1 MKDRCKEQRVGAFA
15 IGFWLVAQAGC
26 AAQEPAAAT
35 SFRVARL
42 EDSGGRAS
50 LSQEDLLAV
59 ELEARPSAGYTWN
72 VAALDT
78 NVLTLA
84 GREHVSAEVLGGV
97 DLERLLFKGVSAGT
111 TSLTLVYNRPWEEP
125 DPGDATYTLVV
136 DVQGPYTGSYT
147 EPLPEVATRSALLG
161 DDAGADGTMPS
172 RFNLCDPG
180 DGSYSKCTPI
190 KNQGSCGGCWAF
202 ATAGV
207 FENLLYFADPS
218 VAPDLSEQYLIS
230 CNKEGYSCAMGGL
243 ASFGYYVNK
252 YKSPPETAAGAVY
265 EADFPFKGKDGS
277 CGSSAHTHHETLT
290 GFSRIARGLATV
302 SDIKKALMTSG
313 PVWTSVCAD
322 DAFSNYRYTGQS
334 SIYRGKCSS
343 INHAVIIVGWDDN
356 NGDGYWFLRNS
367 WGARWGDKGYMRIA
381 YGASKVGTDSY
392 TASYKAAASV
402 ANVPP
407 IADAGDPQT
416 VKSGAVATL
425 DGSASLDPDGSISR
439 YAWAQ
444 SGGSPAVKLN
454 STSAVKPTFTA
465 PSLDST
471 AELTFTLTV
480 TDNAGATAT
489 SSVVITVTGKNIPPV
504 ADAGRA
510 QTVEEG
516 TQVTLD
522 GSGSSDSD
530 GSLASYSWSQVTG
543 SAQVPSVSLAGASTS
558 KATFVAPS
566 VPAESERV
574 ALTFALTVTDD
585 AGATAR
591 GTVVITVVRANLP
604 PVARAGPTQRVN
616 KGASVTLDGSAS
628 SDSDGDI
635 VSYSWAQVG
644 GPAVSLKGTDSA
656 KPTFAA
662 PSGDATLTF
671 QLTVTDDAGATA
683 SASVVVAVGLASAT
697 PSSGPDSG
705 TGAAFD
711 SSTVVGSC
719 SSSGLSGIEL
729 WALPFAWSILRRRRR
744 P

>member
-1 MKDRCKEQRVGAFA
+1 MKDRGKEQRVGAFA
-15 IGFWLVAQAGC
+15 LGLWALAQAGC
-26 AAQEPAAAT
+26 AAQEPAAAP
-35 SFRVARL
+35 SFRVAHL
-42 EDSGGRAS
+42 ADSGGRTS

-72 VAALDT
+72 IAALDT

-84 GREHVSAEVLGGV
+84 GREHVSSEVLGGV
-97 DLERLLFKGVSAGT
+97 DLERLLFKGVSAGS
-111 TSLTLVYNRPWEEP
+111 TSLTLVYNRPWEEQA
-125 DPGDATYTLVV
+125 PGDATYALVV
-136 DVQGPYTGSYT
+136 DVQGPYTGSYV
-147 EPLPEVATRSALLG
+147 EPLPELPTRSELLG
-161 DDAGADGTMPS
+161 DEAVAEGAVPS

-190 KNQGSCGGCWAF
+190 KNQGNCGGCWAF

-207 FENLLYFADPS
+207 FENLLYFANPS
-218 VAPDLSEQYLIS
+218 VTPDLSEQYLIS

-243 ASFGYYVNK
+243 SAFGYYVNK

-277 CGSSAHTHHETLT
+277 CGSSAHTHHETLS
-290 GFSRIARGLATV
+290 GFSRITRGLATV
-302 SDIKKALMTSG
+302 SAIKNALMTNG

-322 DAFSNYRYTGQS
+322 DAFSNYRYSGQS

-343 INHAVIIVGWDDN
+343 INHAVILVGWDDN
-356 NGDGYWFLRNS
+356 NGDGYWLLRNS
-367 WGARWGDKGYMRIA
+367 WGTRWGDKGYMRIA

-402 ANVPP
+402 ANMPP
-407 IADAGDPQT
+407 VADAGDPQT
-416 VKSGAVATL
+416 VKAGAVATL

-465 PSLDST
+465 PSLDSA

-489 SSVVITVTGKNIPPV
+489 SSVVITVTGQNIPPV

-530 GSLASYSWSQVTG
+530 GSLASYSWSQVAG
-543 SAQVPSVSLAGASTS
+543 SAQASVTLAGASTS
-558 KATFVAPS
+558 KARFVAPS
-566 VPAESERV
+566 VPAESERM
-574 ALTFALTVTDD
+574 ALTFTLTVTDD
-585 AGATAR
+585 AGATASS
-591 GTVVITVVRANLP
+591 TVIITVVRANLP
-604 PVARAGPTQRVN
+604 PVADAGPTQRVN

-628 SDSDGDI
+628 SDSDGNI
-635 VSYSWAQVG
+635 VSYAWAQVG

-656 KPTFAA
+656 KPTFIA
-662 PSGDATLTF
+662 PSVDERLTF
-671 QLTVTDDAGATA
+671 QLTVADDAGATT
-683 SASVVVAVGLASAT
+683 SASVVVAVGRANAT
-697 PSSGPDSG
+697 PSSNPDTS
-705 TGAAFD
+705 TGAALD
-711 SSTVVGSC
+711 SSAVVGSC

-729 WALPFAWSILRRRRR
+729 WAIPFAWSILRRRRR
-744 P
+744 S

>member
-1 MKDRCKEQRVGAFA
+1 MKDRCKRQRVGAFA
-15 IGFWLVAQAGC
+15 IGFWALAQAGC
-26 AAQEPAAAT
+26 AAKEPAAAP
-35 SFRVARL
+35 SFRVAHL
-42 EDSGGRAS
+42 ADSGGRAS

-72 VAALDT
+72 VAATDT

-84 GREHVSAEVLGGV
+84 GREHVSSEVLGGV

-125 DPGDATYTLVV
+125 EPGDATYTLVV
-136 DVQGPYTGSYT
+136 DVQGPYTGSYV
-147 EPLPEVATRSALLG
+147 EPLPELPTRSELLG
-161 DDAGADGTMPS
+161 DEAVAEGTVPS
-172 RFNLCDPG
+172 HFNLCDPG
-180 DGSYSKCTPI
+180 DGTFSKCTPI
-190 KNQGSCGGCWAF
+190 KNQGNCGGCWAF

-207 FENLLYFADPS
+207 FENLLYFANPS
-218 VAPDLSEQYLIS
+218 VTPDLSEQYLIS

-243 ASFGYYVNK
+243 SAFGYYVNK

-290 GFSRIARGLATV
+290 GFSRITRGLATV
-302 SDIKKALMTSG
+302 SAIKNALMTNG

-322 DAFSNYRYTGQS
+322 DAFSNYRYSGPS

-367 WGARWGDKGYMRIA
+367 WGTRWGDKGYMRIA

-392 TASYKAAASV
+392 IASYKAAASV

-416 VKSGAVATL
+416 VKAGAVATL

-444 SGGSPAVKLN
+444 SGGSPTVKLN

-465 PSLDST
+465 PSPDST

-489 SSVVITVTGKNIPPV
+489 SSVVITVTGQNIPPV
-504 ADAGRA
+504 ADAGPA

-516 TQVTLD
+516 TRVTLD

-530 GSLASYSWSQVTG
+530 GSIASYSWSQVTG
-543 SAQVPSVSLAGASTS
+543 SAQLPSVTLNGASTS

-566 VPAESERV
+566 VPAESERM
-574 ALTFALTVTDD
+574 ALTFDLTVTDD
-585 AGATAR
+585 AGGTAR
-591 GTVVITVVRANLP
+591 STVIITVVRANLP
-604 PVARAGPTQRVN
+604 PVADAGSTQRVN
-616 KGASVTLDGSAS
+616 KGSSVTLDGSAS

-635 VSYSWAQVG
+635 VSYAWAQVG
-644 GPAVSLKGTDSA
+644 GPAVSLQGTDSA
-656 KPTFAA
+656 KPTFTA

-671 QLTVTDDAGATA
+671 QLTVADDAGATT
-683 SASVVVAVGLASAT
+683 SASVVVAVGRASAT
-697 PSSGPDSG
+697 PSPKPDS

-711 SSTVVGSC
+711 RSPVVGSC
-719 SSSGLSGIEL
+719 SSSGLTGIEL
-729 WALPFAWSILRRRRR
+729 WAIPFAWSILRRRRR
-744 P
+744 S